1 MKEFA
6 ENISAEEIEALEYAD
21 FAGPIILVSE
31 IGEDYA
37 EAIDYLA
44 RQEVIGFD
52 TETKPSF
59 KSGEPRHP
67 IALLQL
73 SGADKAYLFRLQSL
87 NLPKSIADIM
97 ADPKIIKVG
106 AAVHD
111 DIKGLQNYRKFTPRG
126 FVDLQ
131 KISENYGIMDKSVR
145 KLAAIVLG
153 LRVSKSQ
160 QLSNW
165 EAPQLAGAQLKYA
178 AIDAWICRE
187 IFLKYC
193 SLDKERCWPKKGS
206 L

>member
-6 ENISAEEIEALEYAD
+6 ENISAEEIESLEYAD
-21 FAGPIILVSE
+21 FAGPIALIKE

-37 EAIDYLA
+37 EALDYLSK
-44 RQEVIGFD
+44 QKVLGFD

-59 KSGEPRHP
+59 KHGEPRHS

-87 NLPKSIADIM
+87 GLPKSIADIM
-97 ADPKIIKVG
+97 ADPEIIKVG

-111 DIKGLQNYRKFTPRG
+111 DIKGLQVYRKFVPRG

-131 KISENYGIMDKSVR
+131 KISANYGILDKSVR

-165 EAPQLAGAQLKYA
+165 EAPQLSGAQLKYA
-178 AIDAWICRE
+178 AIDAWVSRE
-187 IFLKYC
+187 IFLKLH
-193 SLDKERCWPKKGS
+193 SIDQKKCNPSYKG
-206 L
+206 